1 MPLIISVVTPLMK
14 RVHKEVPQCG
24 ELVFVDATSNTD
36 EHNLKVFLLCT
47 HNVSG
52 ALPCGLVITSDEK
65 ESTVKQ
71 AFQML
76 SDCLPEY
83 AFNGR
88 GPTTG
93 PEVILTDN
101 CLEERNALKSVWPTA
116 TLLLC
121 IFHVLQQVWRWIV
134 EKDHLVNQ
142 HDRPEVFSLFKKAL
156 YATTEESFDDCY
168 EDLLSD
174 DVCSKYPNLL
184 QYYRN
189 LYVIKKDFAL
199 CFRSSLRVRGNQT
212 NNFVEAQFLV
222 LKDILLRRVKEYNVV
237 GLFDKLTADLE
248 NHFKDKLLS
257 IADGSFDG
265 YFRRRFLGKSKRKVD
280 GGQGFKV
287 PTQQEQKTYLE
298 KVITYEH
305 NVFEVPSLSEE
316 DKRYYLESS
325 LIFFLPMPLKT
336 LNALILQQ
344 RAKGIA
350 QCPCLVHPPES

>member
-1 MPLIISVVTPLMK
+1 MK

-36 EHNLKVFLLCT
+36 EHNLNVFLLCT
-47 HNVSG
+47 HNVSD

-116 TLLLC
+116 THLLC
-121 IFHVLQQVWRWIV
+121 IFHVLQQVWRWII

-142 HDRPEVFSLFKKAL
+142 HDRPEVFSLFKKSL
-156 YATTEESFDDCY
+156 YATTEQSFDDCY
-168 EDLLSD
+168 EDPLSD
-174 DVCSKYPNLL
+174 DVCSKFPNLL

-189 LYVIKKDFAL
+189 LYVIKNDFAL
-199 CFRSSLRVRGNQT
+199 CFRSSLRVRGN
-212 NNFVEAQFLV
+212 
-222 LKDILLRRVKEYNVV
+222 
-237 GLFDKLTADLE
+237 
-248 NHFKDKLLS
+248 
-257 IADGSFDG
+257 
-265 YFRRRFLGKSKRKVD
+265 
-280 GGQGFKV
+280 
-287 PTQQEQKTYLE
+287 
-298 KVITYEH
+298 
-305 NVFEVPSLSEE
+305 
-316 DKRYYLESS
+316 
-325 LIFFLPMPLKT
+325 
-336 LNALILQQ
+336 
-344 RAKGIA
+344 
-350 QCPCLVHPPES
+350 

>member
-1 MPLIISVVTPLMK
+1 M
-14 RVHKEVPQCG
+14 
-24 ELVFVDATSNTD
+24 
-36 EHNLKVFLLCT
+36 
-47 HNVSG
+47 
-52 ALPCGLVITSDEK
+52 
-65 ESTVKQ
+65 
-71 AFQML
+71 
-76 SDCLPEY
+76 
-83 AFNGR
+83 
-88 GPTTG
+88 
-93 PEVILTDN
+93 
-101 CLEERNALKSVWPTA
+101 
-116 TLLLC
+116 
-121 IFHVLQQVWRWIV
+121 
-134 EKDHLVNQ
+134 
-142 HDRPEVFSLFKKAL
+142 
-156 YATTEESFDDCY
+156 
-168 EDLLSD
+168 
-174 DVCSKYPNLL
+174 
-184 QYYRN
+184 
-189 LYVIKKDFAL
+189 IKKDFAL

-257 IADGSFDG
+257 IADGS
-265 YFRRRFLGKSKRKVD
+265 FRRRFLGKSKRKVD